1 MTKPSFGTRLTLLLA
16 SSLTVMATVTIAP
29 ALPEISSR
37 FSARDPTG
45 VWTRLLLTS
54 PGLSI
59 AISAIPAGWL
69 VDRVGRQRPLIV
81 ACLVYAAAGSAGLW
95 LESLPALLISRILL
109 GFSVAVIMMAA
120 TALVADWF
128 VGHERERFLGLQ
140 SASMAFGGVVFLTL
154 GGLLA
159 GWTWRAPF
167 GIYLFGLAVLLLAV
181 STLHWSRPPAA
192 DSNVKISGQ
201 AEAPLRPDPVS
212 DLVIYGLAGL
222 VFLVLFQVHAQLPF
236 LLDRLGI
243 APGPLTGLVLATTS
257 LFGAAVALCYQTGKA
272 RLSFPGVMS
281 FSFSWMAIG
290 FVIIALAPSWPG
302 VWVGAAVAG
311 AGWGWTMPNL
321 NVWLLAGVAPGGR
334 GRALGWLM
342 TSVFAGQF
350 AAPLAAQP
358 LIAARGVDAVFWA
371 AAGILVLTAVALR
384 SVPRWEPQPRASHR
398 VEIATSEPRT
408 RYER

>member
-1 MTKPSFGTRLTLLLA
+1 MTRPSFGTRLTLLLA

-37 FSARDPTG
+37 FSARDPSG
-45 VWTRLLLTS
+45 FWTRLLLTS

-59 AISAIPAGWL
+59 AIAAIPAGWL
-69 VDRVGRQRPLIV
+69 VDRVGRQRPLIA

-95 LESLPALLISRILL
+95 LQSLPALLISRILL

-128 VGHERERFLGLQ
+128 IGPERERFLGLQ

-167 GIYLFGLAVLLLAV
+167 ALYLFGLAVLLLAV
-181 STLHWSRPPAA
+181 STLRWSRR
-192 DSNVKISGQ
+192 SGSGSDVEIGRQ
-201 AEAPLRPDPVS
+201 SEAPLRPDPVS
-212 DLVIYGLAGL
+212 DLIIYGLAAL

-243 APGPLTGLVLATTS
+243 ARGPLTGMVLATTS
-257 LFGAAVALCYQTGKA
+257 LFGAAVALSYETGKA

-321 NVWLLAGVAPGGR
+321 NVWLLAGVAPEGR

-342 TSVFAGQF
+342 SSVFLGQF

-358 LIAARGVDAVFWA
+358 LIAARGIDAVFWA
-371 AAGILVLTAVALR
+371 AAGILVLAAVALR
-384 SVPRWEPQPRASHR
+384 RVPRWQPRPRASHR
-398 VEIATSEPRT
+398 GGMATSEPGT
-408 RYER
+408 HEER